1 MSAFADLSSYLS
13 LLDVLRPPI
22 PPESPRMVVFQSPE
36 GSFIHHRSSIVDP
49 WVEEPIFLCF
59 LSATLRIHFPLGRPS
74 DSAERK
80 QSGGGWRPRGL
91 SPTEVCV
98 GVEAEGARH
107 QASSV
112 RCRPEFGSSFRYSSV
127 CRSFFIFFIHLQTC
141 ANLSLKLQAYRRE

>member
-91 SPTEVCV
+91 SPTEGRV
-98 GVEAEGARH
+98 GAEAERARH
-107 QASSV
+107 RASSV
-112 RCRPEFGSSFRYSSV
+112 RRRPEFGSPLKYRSI
-127 CRSFFIFFIHLQTC
+127 CRSFFDLFIHFRAC
-141 ANLSLKLQAYRRE
+141 ANPLLKLQACRRE